1 MVRAAVAAVGVASA
15 ACSTAA
21 AAAAAVEA
29 EVRPVV
35 LVARVQQPAQ
45 LLPKTPEAAERK
57 KHDRK

>member
-15 ACSTAA
+15 ACST
-21 AAAAAVEA
+21 AAAAVEA

>member
-1 MVRAAVAAVGVASA
+1 MRAAVAAVGVTAA
-15 ACSTAA
+15 ACSSST
-21 AAAAAVEA
+21 AAAVEA

-45 LLPKTPEAAERK
+45 LLPQTPEAAERK

>member
-1 MVRAAVAAVGVASA
+1 MVRSAVAAVGVASA
-15 ACSTAA
+15 ACST

>member
-1 MVRAAVAAVGVASA
+1 MVRIAVAAVGETTVVAAS
-15 ACSTAA
+15 SSS
-21 AAAAAVEA
+21 AAVEA

>member
-15 ACSTAA
+15 AYST
-21 AAAAAVEA
+21 AAAAVEA

>member
-1 MVRAAVAAVGVASA
+1 MVRAAVGVASA
-15 ACSTAA
+15 ACSA